1 MNLAT
6 SIPTEQPFQSD
17 LNSQETSKNN
27 GGILPKTTAYRSFGR
42 ELGNLESKGDSNAN
56 TSKDNGQG
64 AVNHKEN
71 FIAIGRMSL
80 TEDAGAEKAFKQP
93 LQSKEQEDL
102 KQTQESTNA
111 TQSSKEETEEDE
123 FGSVD
128 LQLMNNP
135 QYVTSHVREIF
146 NNLRETEE
154 RHIAQAGYIPRM
166 QNEINEKM
174 RSILVDWLVDVH
186 VKFKLLP
193 ETMFLTV
200 NLIDRYLEKNSIPR
214 QKLQLIGIGAML
226 IASKYE
232 DIYPPEIKEFEYIAD
247 RAYSR
252 EEIIDIEGKI
262 ILSVNF
268 NLTTPSSLR
277 FLERYGLVARLDE
290 KMFCMAKYILEL
302 ALVDY
307 KTLKYTPSTIACAT
321 VYLVNKIHKKEA
333 WPSDMIKEAKYLEGQ
348 LRPCAKD
355 LCSLLQNA
363 AKSSLQAVRRKFS
376 SSKYLQVGKIQFEK
390 A

>member
-1 MNLAT
+1 
-6 SIPTEQPFQSD
+6 
-17 LNSQETSKNN
+17 
-27 GGILPKTTAYRSFGR
+27 
-42 ELGNLESKGDSNAN
+42 
-56 TSKDNGQG
+56 
-64 AVNHKEN
+64 
-71 FIAIGRMSL
+71 
-80 TEDAGAEKAFKQP
+80 
-93 LQSKEQEDL
+93 
-102 KQTQESTNA
+102 
-111 TQSSKEETEEDE
+111 
-123 FGSVD
+123 
-128 LQLMNNP
+128 
-135 QYVTSHVREIF
+135 
-146 NNLRETEE
+146 
-154 RHIAQAGYIPRM
+154 
-166 QNEINEKM
+166 M

-214 QKLQLIGIGAML
+214 QKLQLIGVGAML

-307 KTLKYTPSTIACAT
+307 KTLKYTPSTVACAT

-333 WPSDMIKEAKYLEGQ
+333 WPSYMVKEAKYLEGQ

-355 LCSLLQNA
+355 LCGLLQNA